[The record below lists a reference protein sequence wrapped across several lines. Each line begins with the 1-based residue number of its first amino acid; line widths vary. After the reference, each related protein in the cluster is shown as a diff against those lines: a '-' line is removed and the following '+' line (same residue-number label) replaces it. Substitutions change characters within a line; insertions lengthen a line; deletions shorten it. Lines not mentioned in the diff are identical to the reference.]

1 MFAHKGSKFCHSVP
15 PMELTRRARIR
26 LSSNLDYTM
35 VARLA
40 ITRYYN
46 EIPRLSVTRTP
57 SSLPPTAWFIC
68 PDYSV
73 PSGGARKLY
82 HYVDILNAAGLNAAI
97 IHGRSGFRLR
107 WFENKTR
114 VVNARDVTVGTDDI
128 LVVPEIYGPRILN
141 LPRNIRQVI
150 INQNVYNTVRE
161 LAEGVESTAPYIS
174 NPDLA
179 LVLVVSQDNLEVI
192 KYLFPKIPVRR
203 LHHSIDSNLF
213 HPPLGSKQRRIAY
226 MPRKRA
232 DDSASVIS
240 LLKIRGVLDTWET
253 VPLHDLSEME
263 TANILQSAKLFLS
276 FSLREG
282 FGLPPLEALACGC
295 LVVGYHGLAG
305 REYFHPP
312 FATAVEDGD
321 IIGFAQSVENAILY
335 LNKGD
340 DSAAMNAASRFAL
353 ESYPLET
360 EKRDLTETFA
370 SLLER
375 SSARPPR

>member
-26 LSSNLDYTM
+26 FSSNLDYTM

-97 IHGRSGFRLR
+97 IHGRRGFRLR

-114 VVNARDVTVGTDDI
+114 VVNARDVTVGTEDI

-141 LPRNIRQVI
+141 LPRKIRQVI

-203 LHHSIDSNLF
+203 LHHSIDRNLF
-213 HPPLGSKQRRIAY
+213 HPPRGSKQRRIAY

-240 LLKIRGVLDTWET
+240 LLKLRGVLDTWET

-263 TANILQSAKLFLS
+263 TAKILQSAKLFLS

-340 DSAAMNAASRFAL
+340 DSAAMNAASSFAL

-375 SSARPPR
+375 SSARPTR